1 MVILFHPYNDR
12 KMTTHRYSFRSI
24 ALCLLMSL
32 IALGI
37 NAQTT
42 FTGQAPQTVGVG
54 ENFRVVY
61 KVNANSNDIRLP
73 EVSGIN
79 ILYGP
84 STQRSSSYSIVNGVA
99 TSTIENSFTYVMR
112 IDKEGSYEIAPAT
125 ITVEGTQYK
134 SNALTINAIKD
145 ATSSSNAP
153 QNQAGSNNSQQTVSR
168 GEDIVVVQSINKNSV
183 YEGEALV
190 LTTTIYTNVDLQDIS
205 DVKAPKLDNFVS
217 EDLMDDHHLQFQ
229 LGQLNGKS
237 YHMAVSS
244 RQLLIPQK
252 SGKLTIDPTEY
263 EFVVKKRVRNGG
275 GFFGG
280 FFDDVQLYRQRVS
293 SKPLTLNVKALPQP
307 RPAGFSGGVGDF
319 KLNVSIT
326 PDNVETDN
334 SVQVKVSING
344 EGNLKITTLPKP
356 QFHQDFDTFDPKES
370 SSLSAFVGGYK
381 GSRTA
386 EYLIIPRRDGEFE
399 IPQVSFTYFSLA
411 QGKYVTLTKGPFP
424 LHVAK
429 GANSGSSAT
438 TQVFQGGQ
446 REQVQ
451 YVGKDIRYLHTS
463 DTNLR
468 AKDDFFLF
476 SGLFWCVILFPLA
489 LLVAFFFIYRKKIQD
504 NANMTAVKKRKA
516 NKVAQKRLKKAQNF
530 IKKGERENFFDEVMR
545 AMWGYLSDKLSIPMS
560 ELTKDNAREKMA
572 EHNIAEAD
580 AEEFIKVLD
589 SCEFARYAPAE
600 LSDSMDDIYNR
611 AADVIGR
618 MEK

>member
-1 MVILFHPYNDR
+1 
-12 KMTTHRYSFRSI
+12 MTTHRYSLRSI
-24 ALCLLMSL
+24 VLSLMLCL

-37 NAQTT
+37 EAQTT

-61 KVNANSNDIRLP
+61 KVNANTNDIRLP
-73 EVSGIN
+73 EVTGIN

-84 STQRSSSYSIVNGVA
+84 STQRSSSYTVVNGKA

-112 IDKEGSYEIAPAT
+112 IDKEGEYKIAPAT
-125 ITVEGTQYK
+125 ITVEGTQYT
-134 SNALTINAIKD
+134 SNELTINAIKD
-145 ATSSSNAP
+145 ASSNSATS
-153 QNQAGSNNSQQTVSR
+153 GSQQGASQGSQAQQATSHA
-168 GEDIVVVQSINKNSV
+168 EDIVVVQSINKTSV

-205 DVKAPKLDNFVS
+205 DVKSPTLDDFVT
-217 EDLMDDHHLQFQ
+217 EDLMEDHHLQFQ

-237 YHMAVSS
+237 YHMAVSN

-252 SGKLTIDPTEY
+252 NGKLTINPTEY

-280 FFDDVQLYRQRVS
+280 FFDDVQLYRQRVA
-293 SKPLTLNVKALPQP
+293 SKSLTVNVKPLPQP
-307 RPAGFSGGVGDF
+307 RPAGFSGGVGEF
-319 KLNVSIT
+319 KLNVSVT
-326 PDNVETDN
+326 PENVETDN
-334 SVQVKVSING
+334 SVQVKVSVNG

-370 SSLSAFVGGYK
+370 SNLSAFVGGYK
-381 GSRTA
+381 GSRSS

-399 IPQVSFTYFSLA
+399 IPQVSFTYFSLS
-411 QGKYVTLTKGPFP
+411 QGKYVTLTKGPYP
-424 LHVAK
+424 IHVTK
-429 GANSGSSAT
+429 GANSGNTTT

-463 DTNLR
+463 DTNL
-468 AKDDFFLF
+468 KEKNDFFLF
-476 SGLFWCVILFPLA
+476 SGLFWFVIIFPLA
-489 LLVAFFFIYRKKIQD
+489 LLVVFFFIYRKKIQD

-516 NKVAQKRLKKAQNF
+516 NKVAKKRLKTAQKF
-530 IKKGERENFFDEVMR
+530 IQKGERENFFDEVMR

-572 EHNIAEAD
+572 EHSIAETD

-600 LSDSMDDIYNR
+600 LSDSMEDIYNR
-611 AADVIGR
+611 AAEVIGR